1 MADDTNYI
9 VIGFS
14 NPDEIRGGFDRL
26 NTLAESGPLR
36 ITDVEFI
43 HSIQGIPSTVPA
55 SRVHPALAGYDDA
68 DARLLGQ
75 SALDAVADAIPVG
88 SMAAVVLYA
97 GAPILPALAQWSR
110 DGATVIREGAANT
123 LLA

>member
-14 NPDEIRGGFDRL
+14 RPDQIRGGFDRL
-26 NTLAESGPLR
+26 AALAEAGPLR
-36 ITDVEFI
+36 IADVEFI

-55 SRVHPALAGYDDA
+55 SRVHPELAGYDEA

-110 DGATVIREGAANT
+110 DGATVVREGAATT